1 MADRENIKD
10 DLDGSAPKKRRRE
23 KKPPKR
29 ITEKYLYNSGLAYLQ
44 RFPTSVPNFRKVMLR
59 KIDKSCK
66 HHTEQDR
73 EACLTIL
80 DKTVQE
86 FERQGYLNDE
96 AYLRGMI
103 NSLRRRGLSAQGIAA
118 KLQQKGLGRE
128 ITQETLQEHDA
139 QSGTENPDFA
149 AAILLTK
156 RKKIGPFRAAKEE
169 NRNRELAALARA
181 GFGYEYASKAL
192 DMSREDAEEIL
203 AGMAL

>member
-10 DLDGSAPKKRRRE
+10 DLEAPAPEKRRRG

-44 RFPTSVPNFRKVMLR
+44 RFPTSIPNFRKVMLR

-73 EACLTIL
+73 EACLAIL

-96 AYLRGMI
+96 SYLRGMV
-103 NSLRRRGLSAQGIAA
+103 NSLRRRGLSSQGIAA

-128 ITQETLQEHDA
+128 LTQETLMEHDA
-139 QSGTENPDFA
+139 HSGAENPDFA
-149 AAILLTK
+149 AAVLLTR
-156 RKKIGPFRAAKEE
+156 RKKLGPFRAAKEE

-181 GFGYEYASKAL
+181 GFGYEYAGKAL
-192 DMSREDAEEIL
+192 DLSREDAEEIL
-203 AGMAL
+203 SGMVI